1 MRTTVTIDDAQLA
14 EARELSGIRETSALV
29 RAAIAGLIQQEA
41 ARRLADM
48 GGTMPDMQPI
58 RRRRPWDEQ
67 G

>member
-1 MRTTVTIDDAQLA
+1 MRTTVTIDDAQLS
-14 EARELSGIRETSALV
+14 EARELSGIMETSALV
-29 RAAIAGLIQQEA
+29 RAAIAGLIQREA

-58 RRRRPWDEQ
+58 RRRRPWNEK